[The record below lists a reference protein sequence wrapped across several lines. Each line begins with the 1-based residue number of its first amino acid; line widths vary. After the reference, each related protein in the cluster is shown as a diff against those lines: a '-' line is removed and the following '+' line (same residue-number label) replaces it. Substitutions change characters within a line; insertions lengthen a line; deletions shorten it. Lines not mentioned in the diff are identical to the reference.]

1 VIKQLKTMATRQSGL
16 TLTKME
22 NEMIAT
28 VRYQVA
34 TYSGEVQVNCNENDE
49 DEYIIAKA
57 KKIVTQRAGG
67 SLPFGYESWKVIERS

>member
-1 VIKQLKTMATRQSGL
+1 
-16 TLTKME
+16 ME

-28 VRYQVA
+28 VKYQVA

-57 KKIVTQRAGG
+57 KK
-67 SLPFGYESWKVIERS
+67 